1 MDMSRYKKIF
11 MEESREHLNKLNQLS
26 LDLERN
32 PDDMEVVNAIFR
44 EAHSVKGMSASMGF
58 ESISELTHK
67 VEDLMDVIRKGII
80 TIHPDIIDIL
90 LKSIDILEAQLTA
103 VDKDEDPSTYLGDII
118 EQLLKA
124 AQGEP
129 VSKKP
134 AQEPPTPEPKPERE
148 PQEYAAV
155 SDDDSRV
162 YKVVLRVDPEGSKPH
177 VKALL
182 GVKKLSE
189 LGRVMGMVP
198 DLQNLKQGQWGGII
212 QGVLTVNLLTG
223 VDEADI
229 ARALGDMPDII
240 GHEIMRTSAK
250 PPEESTEKKISEH
263 TAAPEIPPADS
274 QEAEKPAVSKDA
286 KDPEEHPETS
296 AEEHVSI
303 GEMLPSGEVT
313 SDLPRSVRIGT
324 DVLESFI
331 NLVGELLITKSRIQ
345 VSSSELGITPLDE
358 AVNRLESLIRELHT
372 KVITVRMMPLENI
385 LTRLP
390 RLIRDIAREKKKEID
405 FTVTGGDIELDR
417 AILEEL
423 SNPLMHILRNAVDHG
438 IESPTERE
446 AKGKSRE
453 GKISL
458 NAYREK
464 DLVFI
469 EVIDDGGGMDPKRIK
484 DSAVSRGIIGREQAE
499 LLSDEELLLLTFMPN
514 LSTSQA
520 VTDISGRGVGMD
532 VVKTTVESLGGSV
545 SLEAKKDRGTR
556 IVLTLPLTVA
566 IIQSLLV
573 RVAEETYV
581 LPLSKTVRSA
591 EVSRDAVKRSQNQRV
606 VLINEEMVQLMSLAG
621 LLGLPENGDG
631 RPIIPMVVVEVRG
644 RNIGLEVD
652 EILGSEEV
660 FIKSL
665 GEPLERIPGF
675 SGVTILGDG
684 RPVLILD
691 VVNLM

>member
-11 MEESREHLNKLNQLS
+11 MEESREHLSKLSQLS
-26 LDLERN
+26 LDLEKN
-32 PDDMEVVNAIFR
+32 PEDMEVVNAIFR

-80 TIHPDIIDIL
+80 TINPDTIDIL
-90 LKSIDILEAQLTA
+90 LKSVDVLEMQLTA
-103 VDKDEDPSTYLGDII
+103 VDKDEDPSVHLGDII
-118 EQLLKA
+118 EQLLA
-124 AQGEP
+124 AAEGVP
-129 VSKKP
+129 VPEKP
-134 AQEPPTPEPKPERE
+134 AEERAAAGPEEEPHISTEVLR
-148 PQEYAAV
+148 
-155 SDDDSRV
+155 DDSRV
-162 YKVVLRVDPEGSKPH
+162 YKVVLRVDPKGSKPH

-198 DLQNLKQGQWGGII
+198 NLQDLKQGNWGGII
-212 QGVLTVNLLTG
+212 EGVLTVNLLTG

-240 GHEIMRTSAK
+240 GHEILRTSAK
-250 PPEESTEKKISEH
+250 PQEGAQEKKIPEH
-263 TAAPEIPPADS
+263 VEAVGEPPADS
-274 QEAEKPAVSKDA
+274 KKAVKPDT
-286 KDPEEHPETS
+286 PEEESDSLEPSEAS
-296 AEEHVSI
+296 GEGHVSI
-303 GEMLPSGEVT
+303 GEMLPSGEVS

-345 VSSSELGITPLDE
+345 VSTSGLGITPLDE

-372 KVITVRMMPLENI
+372 KVITVRMMPLESI

-438 IESPTERE
+438 IEPPEERE
-446 AKGKSRE
+446 AKGKPRE
-453 GKISL
+453 GRVSL

-469 EVIDDGGGMDPKRIK
+469 EVVDDGRGMDPARIK
-484 DSAVSRGIIGREQAE
+484 ESAVSRGIIGREQAD

-514 LSTSQA
+514 LSTAQE

-545 SLEAKKDRGTR
+545 NLEAKKDRGTR
-556 IVLTLPLTVA
+556 IVMTLPLTVA

-573 RVAEETYV
+573 RVGEETYV

-606 VLINEEMVQLMSLAG
+606 VIINDEMVQLMSLAR

-631 RPIIPMVVVEVRG
+631 RPVIPMVVVEVRG

>member
-67 VEDLMDVIRKGII
+67 VEDLMDVIRKGIV
-80 TIHPDIIDIL
+80 TIDPDIIDIL
-90 LKSIDILEAQLTA
+90 LRSIDILEAQLSA
-103 VDKDEDPSTYLGDII
+103 VDKDEDPSAYLDDII
-118 EQLLKA
+118 EQLMA
-124 AQGEP
+124 AAEGSP

-134 AQEPPTPEPKPERE
+134 AREDAAAEDISAEE
-148 PQEYAAV
+148 PQRSADI
-155 SDDDSRV
+155 SQDDSRI
-162 YKVVLRVDPEGSKPH
+162 YKVVLRVDPKGSKPH

-189 LGRVMGMVP
+189 LGRVMGMIP
-198 DLQNLKQGQWGGII
+198 NLQNLKNGQWGGII
-212 QGVLTVNLLTG
+212 EGVLTVNLLTG

-240 GHEIMRTSAK
+240 GHEILRTSAK
-250 PPEESTEKKISEH
+250 PSAESTEKKIPEH
-263 TAAPEIPPADS
+263 TVVEKASPTDS
-274 QEAEKPAVSKDA
+274 KKIEKPDIPQGKEDSEEPPDA
-286 KDPEEHPETS
+286 DVEGHMS
-296 AEEHVSI
+296 V
-303 GEMLPSGEVT
+303 GEMLPTGEVT

-345 VSSSELGITPLDE
+345 VSTGGLGITPLDE

-438 IESPTERE
+438 IELPEERE
-446 AKGKSRE
+446 AKGKPRQ
-453 GKISL
+453 GRISL

-469 EVIDDGGGMDPKRIK
+469 EVVDDGGGMDPRRIK
-484 DSAVSRGIIGREQAE
+484 ESAVTRGIIGREQAE

-514 LSTSQA
+514 LSTSQE

-545 SLEAKKDRGTR
+545 SLEAKKNEGTR
-556 IVLTLPLTVA
+556 IVMTLPLTVA

-573 RVAEETYV
+573 RVGEETYV

-606 VLINEEMVQLMSLAG
+606 VLINEEMVQLMSLAK

>member
-67 VEDLMDVIRKGII
+67 VEDLMDVIRKGIV

-90 LKSIDILEAQLTA
+90 LKSIDILEAQLNA
-103 VDKDEDPSTYLGDII
+103 VDNDEDPSAHLDDVI
-118 EQLLKA
+118 EQLMAA
-124 AQGEP
+124 AQGES
-129 VSKKP
+129 VSSRT
-134 AQEPPTPEPKPERE
+134 AQEDTKSEPESAEKPRE
-148 PQEYAAV
+148 SVEV
-155 SDDDSRV
+155 THDDSRV

-198 DLQNLKQGQWGGII
+198 NLQDLKQGQWGGII

-240 GHEIMRTSAK
+240 GHEILRTSAK
-250 PPEESTEKKISEH
+250 PPGESTEKKIPEH
-263 TAAPEIPPADS
+263 TDAAKVSPADS
-274 QEAEKPAVSKDA
+274 EKTVKPGIPKDIPGS
-286 KDPEEHPETS
+286 DEHPEDPGES
-296 AEEHVSI
+296 HPSI
-303 GEMLPSGEVT
+303 GEMLPTGEVT

-345 VSSSELGITPLDE
+345 VSTTGLGITPLDE

-390 RLIRDIAREKKKEID
+390 RLIRDIARERKKEID

-438 IESPTERE
+438 IELPVERE
-446 AKGKSRE
+446 AKGKPRQ

-464 DLVFI
+464 DLVFV
-469 EVIDDGGGMDPKRIK
+469 EVMDDGGGMDPKRIK
-484 DSAVSRGIIGREQAE
+484 ESAVSRGIIGREQAD

-514 LSTSQA
+514 LSTSQE

-545 SLEAKKDRGTR
+545 SLEAKKDVGTR

-573 RVAEETYV
+573 RVAKETYV

-606 VLINEEMVQLMSLAG
+606 VLINEEMVQLMSLAE
-621 LLGLPENGDG
+621 LLGLPKNGDG
-631 RPIIPMVVVEVRG
+631 RPVIPMVVVEVRG